1 MLKKRIS
8 AYLIDMLIVTI
19 ISSFI
24 YTLPFFTSNQEEY
37 LNNYETY
44 TKTYTDYLKNNK
56 DEKDLLNSEYQMIK
70 SSSTILII
78 RVGVIIFYFSII
90 PYFKNGQTLGKKINK
105 IRITSNN
112 KDLTPHQIFFRGL
125 ISSIALFDIINLF
138 ILLLCNQ
145 QIYIITSIIISYIT
159 YIFYIT
165 SFVCILINKEKR
177 SLHDLIL
184 NTKIIETKQ
193 NLNQNL

>member
-1 MLKKRIS
+1 MLIKRIS
-8 AYLIDMLIVTI
+8 AYLIDMLIITI

-24 YTLPFFTSNQEEY
+24 YTLPFFTSSQEEY

-44 TKTYTDYLKNNK
+44 TKTYAEYLKNNK
-56 DEKDLLNSEYQMIK
+56 SEKDILNSEYQMIK

-78 RVGVIIFYFSII
+78 RVGVIIVYFSII
-90 PYFKNGQTLGKKINK
+90 PYFKNGQTLGKKLNK
-105 IRITSNN
+105 IKISSNN

-125 ISSIALFDIINLF
+125 ISSVVLIDIINLF
-138 ILLLCNQ
+138 ILLLYNQ
-145 QIYIITSIIISYIT
+145 QTYLISSIITNYLT

-165 SFVCILINKEKR
+165 SFLCIAFNKEKR

-193 NLNQNL
+193 SLNQNL